1 MKLASILPA
10 IGLWAALPASAANP
24 LLDNLVAYW
33 DFEGGTA
40 NHASATGGAA
50 YNGSLLGNASTSGTA
65 KVGTGAL
72 LMDGN
77 GDYMDVTANVDVN
90 QPWAVSAW
98 FRTTVASSGTARQM
112 VYESVGNPTTV
123 GYTMSYGLR
132 EGSPTTSTAFQ
143 LFCDNATPVNDLSAS
158 KQVADA
164 SVPNTWYHIV
174 TLFTPATATEAG
186 SLTGYLNGVLEYT
199 LVIPANSTVVPAAGF
214 HVGTYRGADG
224 RWFSGS
230 IDEVA
235 IWNRVL
241 TPTEAVE
248 VYTRGIQGDTLAA
261 EKISIALSASPPGSG
276 SVSGSGIYNLNQSV
290 PVAAT
295 PNPGY
300 VFTAWDGGFTGQ
312 PASFSYT
319 ATANITATAT
329 FAQDTADTDGD
340 GLNNYQEI
348 VTYGTLPGNPD
359 TDGDLIPDG
368 AEVQTTLTNPLSSD
382 AALVNFVEENLCEDN
397 AGAIA
402 MSPVEIQ
409 RDPLTGALTLR
420 LSFQGSADQN
430 LWQPVDLGSPSVSI
444 VPSGSGW
451 LVTLPAPS
459 NTVDS
464 YILLGGKP

>member
-1 MKLASILPA
+1 MRYAFQDCGKLLLPFSRKISMKLASILPA
-10 IGLWAALPASAANP
+10 IGLWAALPASAVNP

-33 DFEGGTA
+33 DFEGGSA
-40 NHASATGGAA
+40 NHPSATGGSA
-50 YNGSLLGNASTSGTA
+50 YNGSLLGNATTGGTPR
-65 KVGTGAL
+65 VGTGAL

-164 SVPNTWYHIV
+164 AVPDTWYHII

-235 IWNRVL
+235 IWNRAL

-248 VYTRGIQGDTLAA
+248 VYTRGIQGDTLTA

-276 SVSGSGIYNLNQSV
+276 SVSGSGIYDLN
-290 PVAAT
+290 
-295 PNPGY
+295 
-300 VFTAWDGGFTGQ
+300 
-312 PASFSYT
+312 
-319 ATANITATAT
+319 I
-329 FAQDTADTDGD
+329 AQTQRFKSGN
-340 GLNNYQEI
+340 GL
-348 VTYGTLPGNPD
+348 
-359 TDGDLIPDG
+359 
-368 AEVQTTLTNPLSSD
+368 
-382 AALVNFVEENLCEDN
+382 
-397 AGAIA
+397 
-402 MSPVEIQ
+402 
-409 RDPLTGALTLR
+409 
-420 LSFQGSADQN
+420 
-430 LWQPVDLGSPSVSI
+430 
-444 VPSGSGW
+444 
-451 LVTLPAPS
+451 
-459 NTVDS
+459 
-464 YILLGGKP
+464 